1 LNREPAS
8 LIFDEVDSG
17 IGGAV
22 ADKVGERLARLAKR
36 NETHQ
41 KADGQKRFHPGQKL
55 NPHARYVTRPLG
67 QDQRLGELMTGGM
80 GMEAGLM

>member
-1 LNREPAS
+1 
-8 LIFDEVDSG
+8 
-17 IGGAV
+17 
-22 ADKVGERLARLAKR
+22 LAKR
-36 NETHQ
+36 NGTHQ
-41 KADGQKRFHPGQKL
+41 KADGHKRFHPGQKL